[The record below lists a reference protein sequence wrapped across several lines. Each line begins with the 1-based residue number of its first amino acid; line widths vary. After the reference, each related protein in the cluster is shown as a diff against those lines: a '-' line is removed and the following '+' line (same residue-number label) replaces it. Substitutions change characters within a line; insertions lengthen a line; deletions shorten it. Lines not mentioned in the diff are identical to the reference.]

1 MRRNRVTPEQGNG
14 GKISFRGIV
23 QLSAAVLFNGYG
35 AGFQKGKLFTGESKA
50 VCVPVLNC
58 YSCPGALGA
67 CPIGALQTV
76 LGGNHQ
82 FPFYVMGFLM
92 LFGIVLGRLVCGFLC
107 PFGLVQDLIH
117 KIPVRKWKVPEKLD
131 KPARRLK
138 YVVLLVLVFL
148 LPASLVTE
156 TGIVEPYFCKY
167 LCPAGTL
174 GGGIAQMIANPALR
188 ELAGLLF
195 GWKVL
200 VLVLILAASV
210 LIHRPFCRYLCPL
223 GAFYAVLNRFSFYQM
238 SLDKSKC
245 TGCKKCERACP
256 MAVEVTKDINSPECI
271 RCGICKSVCPVQAVS
286 SGFGKGICYGGKDK
300 TPDGN

>member
-1 MRRNRVTPEQGNG
+1 MSGMRRNRVAPEQGNG

-35 AGFQKGKLFTGESKA
+35 AGFQKGKLFTGKSKA

-148 LPASLVTE
+148 LPAFLVTE

-223 GAFYAVLNRFSFYQM
+223 GGFL
-238 SLDKSKC
+238 C
-245 TGCKKCERACP
+245 
-256 MAVEVTKDINSPECI
+256 CI
-271 RCGICKSVCPVQAVS
+271 ESVQFLPDVS
-286 SGFGKGICYGGKDK
+286 G
-300 TPDGN
+300 